1 MIQMN
6 GIHLVLP
13 NEKTQPEFKAALVNA
28 AKMGVQI
35 ICYNCHVEAN
45 SVKITSVV
53 SDTAGFVNM

>member
-1 MIQMN
+1 MF
-6 GIHLVLP
+6 P

-45 SVKITSVV
+45 SVKLTSVV
-53 SDTAGFVNM
+53 SDTAMFVNM